1 MTRDF
6 AESEKCACEQENVTR
21 FSLTGNSQIV
31 RIDGIIAN
39 NPTPPKQE
47 KHLKNA
53 VFLNNRFDN
62 SNPWHMF

>member
-39 NPTPPKQE
+39 NPIPPQTRKALKERRFLKQ
-47 KHLKNA
+47 
-53 VFLNNRFDN
+53 
-62 SNPWHMF
+62 PI